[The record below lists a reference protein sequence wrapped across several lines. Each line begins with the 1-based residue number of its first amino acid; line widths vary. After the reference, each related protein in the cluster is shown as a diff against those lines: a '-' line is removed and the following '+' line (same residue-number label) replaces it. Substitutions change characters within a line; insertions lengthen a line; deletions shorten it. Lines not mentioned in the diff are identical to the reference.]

1 MMESNCAPW
10 QKGNVTARKGILI
23 EVLASLR
30 VSKQERL
37 KVTELAEIV
46 CRTIRAV
53 ELRQVEGT
61 GKKYRP
67 INSSTLLRPD
77 GCYRPLLDAF
87 LTENGFR
94 SADPESS
101 IFDPVAKRLLA
112 SKSLALRNVSVKLE
126 RALKKI
132 EYLNNKEL
140 SLTAAVAPYQPEVD
154 ALGRAS
160 VALFDMLIGTGL
172 FKLDEVSGDILYIT
186 RSRKVAIERLQIATF
201 LNWRKSQTDTRS
213 DG

>member
-1 MMESNCAPW
+1 MESNCAPW
-10 QKGNVTARKGILI
+10 QKGNVAARKEVVI

-30 VSKQERL
+30 VGKQERL
-37 KVTELAEIV
+37 KVTKLAETI

-53 ELRQVEGT
+53 EIRQVEIT

-67 INSSTLLRPD
+67 INNSTLLRPD

-87 LTENGFR
+87 LTDNDLR
-94 SADPESS
+94 SADPESNIS
-101 IFDPVAKRLLA
+101 DPVARRLLV
-112 SKSLALRNVSVKLE
+112 SKNLRIRNVSVKLE

-132 EYLNNKEL
+132 EYLDSKEL
-140 SLTAAVAPYQPEVD
+140 NLVAPVTPYQAEVD
-154 ALGRAS
+154 ALGGSA

-172 FKLDEVSGDILYIT
+172 FKLDEETGDVLYIT
-186 RSRKVAIERLQIATF
+186 RSRKVAIARLQIAPF
-201 LNWRKSQTDTRS
+201 LNWRKRQSITRS